1 MTGVNR
7 CIPFVFAAL
16 FLQSC
21 SQQEP
26 IAPATQTLQFSFALE
41 GNHSELPAGSIVV
54 FSITTPSGSPVVTDH
69 EVAVTAVDDGFI
81 TEPISLKTSQ
91 YLLTEFMI
99 MHDGA
104 AIYVSPKASSERAQD
119 VNTPLSYALTLPN
132 DKVVRL
138 QVVETRDEK
147 AEKFGYTSLARKASG
162 QWKIMVFTREDGA
175 MELSRAWTYLR
186 APGISYGSEVEAQMN
201 TLPFQGDPTQTYTL
215 IVEKAGYETY
225 TTDFVYNDIAGNGN
239 KPFKVV
245 LDRVPNENT
254 FTITPPL
261 TPGGEYTFNLGLR
274 GTGSLTIDWSD
285 GNIQTINFAPDGS
298 SSEPDASHITV
309 SHQFG
314 GEFISKQISISG
326 DLDKIFL
333 FENESVYASH
343 IDLRNLTA
351 LEDVTLYGF
360 PINGLL
366 DLSQNSQL
374 ESLRIEATYAWEIR
388 LPESHKIAD
397 VYLDEGGIMSQDVVD
412 GFIEN
417 IYSNAI
423 AQNILSGSITIR
435 PPTALS
441 TESQQ
446 RLQELA
452 EEYDW
457 EIHLE

>member
-1 MTGVNR
+1 
-7 CIPFVFAAL
+7 
-16 FLQSC
+16 
-21 SQQEP
+21 
-26 IAPATQTLQFSFALE
+26 
-41 GNHSELPAGSIVV
+41 
-54 FSITTPSGSPVVTDH
+54 
-69 EVAVTAVDDGFI
+69 
-81 TEPISLKTSQ
+81 
-91 YLLTEFMI
+91 
-99 MHDGA
+99 
-104 AIYVSPKASSERAQD
+104 
-119 VNTPLSYALTLPN
+119 
-132 DKVVRL
+132 
-138 QVVETRDEK
+138 
-147 AEKFGYTSLARKASG
+147 
-162 QWKIMVFTREDGA
+162 

-201 TLPFQGDPTQTYTL
+201 TLPFQGDPTRTYTL

-333 FENESVYASH
+333 FENESVYASD